1 MNRFKGSDLMEFP
14 KNYGQR
20 FIDAQDSVTKTIQR
34 KRNARRQCGCLSRLY
49 TKLRKEEKQKAR
61 EKRERYTQ
69 LSAEFQRARRDKK
82 TFLNEQFKK

>member
-1 MNRFKGSDLMEFP
+1 MERP

-34 KRNARRQCGCLSRLY
+34 KRNARRQGGCLSRLY

-61 EKRERYTQ
+61 EKRERYT
-69 LSAEFQRARRDKK
+69 
-82 TFLNEQFKK
+82 